1 MSTKLKTND
10 AFVQEL
16 RQWLPHITPLD
27 KYVNNRTKIRF
38 KCKKHNEVFMST
50 PKQILKNKSG
60 CPKCQSETRRNNLLR
75 TNAEFLQLLKRKNI
89 DVVPLE
95 TYRGGSTPILF
106 RCSCGDLWRT
116 TPERVLLGNHCKK
129 CGYKK
134 FCGENNH
141 FYNPKLTDE
150 DRQNTK
156 FRFRNPGYKN
166 FVRACFE
173 RDNYT
178 CQITGKKSNGDI
190 AVHHLNGYNWD
201 VKNRLNVDNG
211 ITLNEEIHKE
221 FHSLYGKGG
230 NTKAQFIE
238 FITMLLEQNRISV
251 ARYQNIMDKIKVIK

>member
-1 MSTKLKTND
+1 MGDKMSTKLKTND
-10 AFVQEL
+10 VFVQEL
-16 RQWLPHITPLD
+16 RQWLPHIMPLD

-38 KCKKHNEVFMST
+38 KCKKHNEVFMSM

-60 CPKCQSETRRNNLLR
+60 CPKCQSETKRNNLLR
-75 TNAEFLQLLKRKNI
+75 TNAEFLQLLKRENI

-95 TYRGGSTPILF
+95 TYRGGSVPILF

-150 DRQNTK
+150 DRQNAK

-178 CQITGKKSNGDI
+178 CQICGKYMPDGVGLQIDHI
-190 AVHHLNGYNWD
+190 IPVA
-201 VKNRLNVDNG
+201 
-211 ITLNEEIHKE
+211 
-221 FHSLYGKGG
+221 KGG
-230 NTKAQFIE
+230 KTVPSNLQVLCSKCNGAKK
-238 FITMLLEQNRISV
+238 
-251 ARYQNIMDKIKVIK
+251 DKLDF